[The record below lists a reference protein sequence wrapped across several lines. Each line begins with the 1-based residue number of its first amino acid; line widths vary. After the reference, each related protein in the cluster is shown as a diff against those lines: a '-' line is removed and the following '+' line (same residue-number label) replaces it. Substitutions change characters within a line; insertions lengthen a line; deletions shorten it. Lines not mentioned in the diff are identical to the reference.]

1 VSHTESGP
9 ELRRWVRHKI
19 DVRLKVT
26 FHGENGIT
34 SVFGRGNTLGQ
45 GGMGAYIP
53 AVIPL
58 GAPVSLEVS
67 FPYSP
72 AEVRLEAAVR
82 NGEGFR
88 YGLEFVDLRD
98 DVKNVIVKNCSAA
111 ALLQ

>member
-1 VSHTESGP
+1 MSHKESRP
-9 ELRRWVRHKI
+9 ELRRWTRHKI

-26 FHGENGIT
+26 FRAENGMT

-58 GAPVSLEVS
+58 GASVSLEVS

-72 AEVRLEAAVR
+72 AEVRLEAVVC

-88 YGLEFVDLRD
+88 YGLEFVSLRD
-98 DVKNVIVKNCSAA
+98 DVKSVIVNNCSTAS
-111 ALLQ
+111 LLP

>member
-1 VSHTESGP
+1 MESGP
-9 ELRRWVRHKI
+9 ELRRWTRHKI

-26 FHGENGIT
+26 FHGENGMT

-58 GAPVSLEVS
+58 GGLVSLEVS

-72 AEVRLEAAVR
+72 AEIRLEAVVR
-82 NGEGFR
+82 NSEGFR
-88 YGLEFVDLRD
+88 YGLEFVSLRE
-98 DVKNVIVKNCSAA
+98 DVKNVIVKNCRAA
-111 ALLQ
+111 PLLQ